1 MTIGLLDGLK
11 DPDLMEIVAER
22 RRIAERV
29 AEQMGV
35 SVREACLALVEF
47 ETNLSYDGHELH

>member
-1 MTIGLLDGLK
+1 MMGLLDGLN
-11 DPDLMEIVAER
+11 DPELMAIVAER

-35 SVREACLALVEF
+35 SVREACLALIDF
-47 ETNLSYDGHELH
+47 ETNLSHEGHELH